1 MSYPALHEI
10 VIGGKKYIDLAT
22 LEKAIQSVYPLKSH
36 SLRRLARYGRI
47 PHKRIGMSRKD
58 WFNLT
63 DVKQALNLVLETDE
77 TEIDVDDNAAQELAQ
92 SFDEFLKET
101 AKFSTE
107 ELLDSVDWE
116 KVDKRKK
123 ELEADEDYLADL

>member
-22 LEKAIQSVYPLKSH
+22 LEDAIQSVYPLKSH

-58 WFNLT
+58 WFNFS
-63 DVKQALNLVLETDE
+63 DVKRALNLALEDDE
-77 TEIDVDDNAAQELAQ
+77 TEIDVDSDAAQQLAQ
-92 SFDEFLKET
+92 SFDEHLREQ
-101 AKFSTE
+101 AVNVDLTE
-107 ELLDSVDWE
+107 E
-116 KVDKRKK
+116 
-123 ELEADEDYLADL
+123 EDYLSDL